1 MIRVSKQHKI
11 GCIQEP
17 LAFYR
22 IHENNF
28 SHKINLYI
36 NELSEW
42 IKQHNNEF
50 NLFYT
55 KIYLLKLKIKK
66 ILTFFYFK

>member
-1 MIRVSKQHKI
+1 MK
-11 GCIQEP
+11 
-17 LAFYR
+17 
-22 IHENNF
+22 NNF

-66 ILTFFYFK
+66 SNFFLF